1 MTRLGAFDIWQKSA
15 RVLLARGVSPEQIS
29 WTDSTVQAALFA
41 ESETPEQDHVEGM
54 KVTREFLETARK
66 VVAHKNSD
74 RFDRLYR
81 VLWRLQNEPQ
91 ILDNPADPD
100 VHHLH
105 AMAKSINRDC
115 HKMKAFVRF
124 CELAG
129 SFFARRFADMDWV
142 ISTPFGIAQFNDG
155 ELFYHE
161 ADGDR
166 HAAADQTE
174 ELWRTYF
181 SNIFNPARL
190 KVKAM
195 QSEMPKKYWKN
206 LPEAALIPDLIAG
219 AEKRVQAM
227 RERMPTLVPGNLEKI
242 KAPHVEHP
250 VFEHEEYSSIADLRH
265 AATHCQRCQ
274 LHCFATQTIFGEG
287 KDSAEIMFV
296 GEQPGDQED
305 IAARTFVGPAGQI
318 FTDALGAANCNQGM
332 MLHARTTMDYRNKC
346 GNDTVSGVKH
356 HALVVVVLARRPK
369 TFPGLNPSKT
379 QNE

>member
-1 MTRLGAFDIWQKSA
+1 
-15 RVLLARGVSPEQIS
+15 
-29 WTDSTVQAALFA
+29 
-41 ESETPEQDHVEGM
+41 
-54 KVTREFLETARK
+54 
-66 VVAHKNSD
+66 
-74 RFDRLYR
+74 
-81 VLWRLQNEPQ
+81 
-91 ILDNPADPD
+91 
-100 VHHLH
+100 
-105 AMAKSINRDC
+105 
-115 HKMKAFVRF
+115 MKAFVRF

-155 ELFYHE
+155 ELLYHE

-250 VFEHEEYSSIADLRH
+250 VFEHEEYRSIADLRH
-265 AATHCQRCQ
+265 AATHCQRCHSR
-274 LHCFATQTIFGEG
+274 L
-287 KDSAEIMFV
+287 K
-296 GEQPGDQED
+296 
-305 IAARTFVGPAGQI
+305 
-318 FTDALGAANCNQGM
+318 
-332 MLHARTTMDYRNKC
+332 
-346 GNDTVSGVKH
+346 
-356 HALVVVVLARRPK
+356 
-369 TFPGLNPSKT
+369 
-379 QNE
+379 